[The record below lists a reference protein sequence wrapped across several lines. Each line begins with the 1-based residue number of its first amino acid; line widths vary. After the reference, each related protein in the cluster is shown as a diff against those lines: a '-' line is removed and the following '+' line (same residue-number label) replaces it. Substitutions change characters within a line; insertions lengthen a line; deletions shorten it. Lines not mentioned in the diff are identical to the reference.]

1 MLHLL
6 SSFPSDRTGGSR
18 RIKKKSA
25 SPSREFPVET
35 GNEEF
40 RQIPIGRYSLTLVIF
55 YPKGCVV
62 VLFPKG
68 NVWLHFEPWEATIF

>member
-6 SSFPSDRTGGSR
+6 SSFPNDQTGGSR

-35 GNEEF
+35 GNGEF
-40 RQIPIGRYSLTLVIF
+40 RQIPRGRSSPTLVIF

-62 VLFPKG
+62 VFFPKG